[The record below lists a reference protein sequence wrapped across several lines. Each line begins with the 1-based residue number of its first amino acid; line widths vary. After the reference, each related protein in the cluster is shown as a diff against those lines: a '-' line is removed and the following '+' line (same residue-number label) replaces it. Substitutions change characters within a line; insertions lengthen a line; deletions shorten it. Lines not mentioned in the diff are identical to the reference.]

1 MFSGGMEKDQWHE
14 TVLHWTESKK
24 WIQKQK
30 SQKQKLDHKKW
41 IYQQSKKSDKIKSNK
56 SNKIWRQ
63 ILKSFVR
70 YFLKKKIIYH
80 QMIALQKLCKMFF
93 ISSKKLFS
101 FSRYSDFCIS
111 TFPSFSPCQPL
122 LESLIQDKS

>member
-14 TVLHWTESKK
+14 TVLHWTKSKK

-70 YFLKKKIIYH
+70 YFLKKKNYLSPNDSPSKTM
-80 QMIALQKLCKMFF
+80 QDVFYF
-93 ISSKKLFS
+93 I
-101 FSRYSDFCIS
+101 
-111 TFPSFSPCQPL
+111 
-122 LESLIQDKS
+122 

>member
-70 YFLKKKIIYH
+70 YFFKKKNYLSPNDSPSKTM
-80 QMIALQKLCKMFF
+80 QDVFYF
-93 ISSKKLFS
+93 I
-101 FSRYSDFCIS
+101 
-111 TFPSFSPCQPL
+111 
-122 LESLIQDKS
+122 